1 MLRPLNWRSSVAF
14 LEWRIGECKC
24 SAELG
29 VLTWLQRLQI
39 RMDFRVGVPAGSS
52 ETGLWKATATC
63 WGDPEVIQMG
73 IVRISTEKP
82 SRQHA
87 TVTARASVL
96 IRPTNR

>member
-52 ETGLWKATATC
+52 ETGLWKATATF
-63 WGDPEVIQMG
+63 WGDPEVIKMG
-73 IVRISTEKP
+73 SVRISNEKP
-82 SRQHA
+82 YGQHA
-87 TVTARASVL
+87 TGTAVESVRTRAA
-96 IRPTNR
+96 